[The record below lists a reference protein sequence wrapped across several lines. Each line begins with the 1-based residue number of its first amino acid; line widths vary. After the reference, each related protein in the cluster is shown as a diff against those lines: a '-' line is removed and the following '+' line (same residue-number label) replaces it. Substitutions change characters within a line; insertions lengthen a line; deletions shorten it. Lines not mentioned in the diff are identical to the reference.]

1 MSLAAINSQYSGL
14 NGLAGYGTYGANGLY
29 TGVNKEVVKDNIADS
44 YDIGA
49 TSTSYANK
57 SAASSSSF
65 AQQCQTI
72 DYLLKEGR
80 TDDAMAK
87 YNELYNDMQ
96 SNPYYQNYSENEIKT
111 LLQEKYISATGSSL
125 VNDASQKG
133 VSSFEAGFTSSLPV
147 FGLMC
152 NGSSKDEL
160 IAEVTGTGVSKG
172 AQVTSGAGIVTGITT
187 GAAAAGALTVG
198 YNALKNGNT
207 KVVSNGL
214 KAIKDG
220 WNSGGGLF
228 KRLGSIVSNVAKKST
243 GKKALVAT
251 GVAAGLGVLTYIGNK
266 LFSLNNN
273 KTANNA

>member
-14 NGLAGYGTYGANGLY
+14 NGLAGYGTYGASGLY
-29 TGVNKEVVKDNIADS
+29 NGANKEVIKDNIADS
-44 YDIGA
+44 YDLGA

-65 AQQCQTI
+65 TQQCQTI

-96 SNPYYQNYSENEIKT
+96 SNPYYQNYTENEIKT

-133 VSSFEAGFTSSLPV
+133 VSSFEAGFTSSLPG
-147 FGLMC
+147 FGLIC
-152 NGSSKDEL
+152 NRSSKDEL
-160 IAEVTGTGVSKG
+160 IAEVTGTDISKG
-172 AQVTSGAGIVTGITT
+172 AKVATGVGITAGITT

-207 KVVSNGL
+207 KVISNGF

-228 KRLGSIVSNVAKKST
+228 KRLGNIVSNVAKKST
-243 GKKALVAT
+243 GKKALIAT
-251 GVAAGLGVLTYIGNK
+251 GVAAGLGVLTYLGNK
-266 LFSLNNN
+266 FFSKNNN
-273 KTANNA
+273 KTTNNA